1 MNKQTNKFTVSI
13 VDQKYYVININDDLE
28 FNLDDF
34 AQLVTFQKELGNLKL
49 PVLVICALNA
59 TTNLKVIK
67 YISKNENN
75 PFSKADA
82 FVINSLAQKILAN
95 FYIKIDPPQR
105 PTQFF
110 KDKETAFKWL
120 EQYF

>member
-1 MNKQTNKFTVSI
+1 LNKQTNKFTVSI

>member
-28 FNLDDF
+28 FNLEDF

-49 PVLVICALNA
+49 PVLVICAINA
-59 TTNLKVIK
+59 TTNLEVIR